1 MRMAGGGRLAASTTD
16 GDGWGGVRRPTCVR
30 AFVRAPRG
38 PCTTPGPALALKR
51 ILFALC
57 KKAKKKKESERQR
70 KTSGRESASHGHL
83 CTRVCYCLLLSV
95 FLLIVQQFTYGH
107 CPTNASITTTRAGA
121 GASATTTNL
130 CPPARAPSSYV
141 RAHALVISF
150 PAAHMACPAHPS
162 HRSNNHAYAC
172 AHHPCDAHRLP
183 CTHARTSSH
192 QQQSVTCSC
201 RTWAPP
207 AAAAAELLLCC
218 PRRWE
223 WDASRAASR
232 CAKPSEHTDDTV
244 GRWVC
249 ACTYR

>member
-1 MRMAGGGRLAASTTD
+1 M
-16 GDGWGGVRRPTCVR
+16 
-30 AFVRAPRG
+30 
-38 PCTTPGPALALKR
+38 
-51 ILFALC
+51 
-57 KKAKKKKESERQR
+57 
-70 KTSGRESASHGHL
+70 
-83 CTRVCYCLLLSV
+83 
-95 FLLIVQQFTYGH
+95 QQFTYGH

-121 GASATTTNL
+121 SATTTHL
-130 CPPARAPSSYV
+130 CPPARAPRSYV

-162 HRSNNHAYAC
+162 HRSNNHAYAY

-192 QQQSVTCSC
+192 QQQSVTCSS

-207 AAAAAELLLCC
+207 AAAAGELLLCR

-223 WDASRAASR
+223 WDWDASRAASR
-232 CAKPSEHTDDTV
+232 YAKPSEHTDD
-244 GRWVC
+244 GGWVC